1 MERARKGDLENGIVC
16 YISVKTSRDMEDQ
29 KSKECPK
36 SAESAKY
43 M

>member
-1 MERARKGDLENGIVC
+1 MERARKNDLENGMVC
-16 YISVKTSRDMEDQ
+16 YIWIITSRDMEDQ
-29 KSKECPK
+29 KSKKCPK